1 MAILRVGGAAVVAV
15 VAIVGIVFGA
25 TQLLDSSAQAADIT
39 TYTGEKEPIRVMEL
53 AVERVIDKG
62 EGPMIHQAL
71 VTVTVMPADEL
82 PLGRPDVSGVLTGS
96 DGGIITVGTGSI
108 ELDLKVEV
116 RNDEEP
122 QRTVTLTHSGPEV
135 AVRLTHATVVYRDE
149 TPTQDMDSM
158 LPEGS
163 DLTVDINI
171 LVQQIVTLVDSM
183 DEIGGNS
190 EVQVW
195 GSSDSNVVVAE
206 VLVYRIVTD

>member
-1 MAILRVGGAAVVAV
+1 MAILRVGAAAIVAV

-25 TQLLDSSAQAADIT
+25 IQLLDSSTQAADIT

-62 EGPMIHQAL
+62 EEPTTQQAL

-122 QRTVTLTHSGPEV
+122 QRTVTLIHSGPEA
-135 AVRLTHATVVYRDE
+135 AVRLTPATLVYRDE
-149 TPTQDMDSM
+149 TPSQDMDSM
-158 LPEGS
+158 LPEGF
-163 DLTVDINI
+163 DLAVDIDI

-190 EVQVW
+190 EIQVW
-195 GSSDSNVVVAE
+195 GSSDGNVVVAE